1 MPALPYS
8 AVAFIRYSTRWT
20 VIGLLSLGLVSA
32 ADPVVDPATAALDQ
46 VRAANQVRREIAREA
61 AAWTQER
68 QRLEALIAATTA
80 DTARSERDALAAEN
94 ARDAARQRVAA
105 LAGSSDLE
113 ALRAR
118 LAQAG
123 VRWNAVLAQLAATL
137 PPGVVPQAR
146 AEDDAFDG
154 AVKALDAAERAAGGV
169 AVEVVT
175 GIRDGQPA
183 AVKMLRIAG
192 AAAWWVAL
200 DGSAAGTVTMK
211 SGGLELQA
219 VPGEPERLAIA
230 AALAQAEGRSGPS
243 VVLLP
248 GVQP

>member
-1 MPALPYS
+1 MPALPFS
-8 AVAFIRYSTRWT
+8 AVAFIGHSTRWT
-20 VIGLLSLGLVSA
+20 VTGLFSLGLVFA
-32 ADPVVDPATAALDQ
+32 VDPAVDSAATALEQ
-46 VRAANQVRREIAREA
+46 LRAANQVRRDQAREA

-68 QRLEALIAATTA
+68 QRLEALIAATKA

-118 LAQAG
+118 LVQAG

-137 PPGVVPQAR
+137 PPGVVPPAR
-146 AEDDAFDG
+146 AEDDAFDAG
-154 AVKALDAAERAAGGV
+154 VKALDAAERAAGGV

-175 GIRDGQPA
+175 GTRDGQPA

-200 DGSAAGTVTMK
+200 DGSAAGTVMVK
-211 SGGLELQA
+211 NGALELQA
-219 VPGEPERLAIA
+219 ISGEPERLAIA
-230 AALAQAEGRSGPS
+230 AALAQAEGRSGPT

-248 GVQP
+248 GVRP

>member
-1 MPALPYS
+1 MLTPSVVVFWRHSVL
-8 AVAFIRYSTRWT
+8 
-20 VIGLLSLGLVSA
+20 GLAMGGLVSA
-32 ADPVVDPATAALDQ
+32 AEPVDSATAALEQ
-46 VRAANQVRREIAREA
+46 IRTANQVRREIAREA

-68 QRLEALIAATTA
+68 QRLEALIAATKA

-146 AEDDAFDG
+146 AEDDAFDAG
-154 AVKALDAAERAAGGV
+154 VKALDAAERAAGGV

-175 GIRDGQPA
+175 GTRDGQPA

-200 DGSAAGTVTMK
+200 DGSAAGTVTVK
-211 SGGLELQA
+211 NGALELQV
-219 VPGEPERLAIA
+219 VPGESERLAIA
-230 AALAQAEGRSGPS
+230 AALAQAEGRSGPT

-248 GVQP
+248 GVRP